1 MRVRTRRIHARPC
14 AALLVTLL
22 ALLGT
27 NAWAQTTGDY
37 RTKASGNWNATATW
51 ERYSGTAWVAA
62 TATPTSSD
70 GAITILN
77 GHTVA
82 VTAGVT
88 VDQVTVNAGGQ
99 VTLNSGITLS
109 VANGTGTDLQVN
121 GVLSSAGTVSLTGTM
136 AVGASGTYRHNQNGG
151 TIPTATWDAA
161 STCLVT
167 GITSSAPGGLSQ
179 TFGDFTWNC
188 TSQSSDI
195 VLGNMTTNGDFT
207 LSSTASNMISLGS
220 GNSQTLT
227 VGGNYV
233 QTGGSFEPST
243 RTNKV
248 ADMTVGGAFSLSGG
262 SLIAGA
268 DLTVNVAGDF
278 SFPAGGTLAATNNPI
293 SIVFDGGGTP
303 QNFTSG
309 GTISGSNGVDYTVN
323 SGATLYLDGST
334 VTGSAFTLSSGGTL
348 GIGSTGG
355 IASSGAT
362 GNVQTTTRTFNA
374 GANYLYNSSSAQ
386 AAGTA
391 LPATLTGSLTINNSA
406 GVTLGASETLNG
418 ALALTSGALSIG
430 TTTLTMSSTV
440 TVGSGSI
447 SSSATGT
454 ASYSQASA
462 GQVVAPGTYG
472 NLTFSNYNKV
482 LPSSGT
488 VGIAGTFTTGS
499 ATGHTITGST
509 IDFTGSGA
517 QTIPA
522 FSYNNLSNSGNGNR
536 TLASSGTVGIA
547 GSFTSGSGTYT
558 VTGSTV
564 AYKGSSAQT
573 LPAGV
578 GTYNNLTINNAAGV
592 NLGGN
597 ATVNGVLTFTTGTI
611 TTGADVLTLGTS
623 ASVSRTSG
631 HVVGNFKKP
640 VATGSSVS
648 RTFEIGDATN
658 YTPVAVVF
666 GSVSTAGSLQAS
678 VTASE
683 HPNIGTATIN
693 PAKSVNRYWTLTN
706 TGTAFTNY
714 SATYTFVS
722 GDVDAGASTSSF
734 IVGDYSG
741 SSWTYPTV
749 GTKTSTSTQAT
760 GLTGFGDFAL
770 GEYLGI
776 TTTTLASNANPSVYG
791 QSVTLTATVTP
802 GAATGTVTFKDGATT
817 LGTGTLSG
825 GTATYS
831 TSALS
836 VAGHSLTA
844 VYGGDATYRTSTSS
858 TLTQTVN
865 AASTTTAV
873 VSGTNPSVFGQSV
886 TFTATVA
893 AVAPGA
899 GTLTGTVTFKDGA
912 ITLGTGTLSGGT
924 ATYSTSALSVASH
937 SITAVYGGDGNFTT
951 STSSTL
957 TQTVNA
963 AGTTTS
969 LASNANPSVFG
980 QSVTLTAT
988 VTPSAATG
996 TVTFKD
1002 GATTLGTGT
1011 LSGGNATFSTSALT
1025 VAGHS
1030 LTAVYGGDASY
1041 GTSTSSTLTQTVN
1054 QASTTTAVVSGTN
1067 PSVFGQSVTFTATV
1081 AAAAPGAGAP
1091 GGTVTFKDGASTLG
1105 TGTLSSGTA
1114 TYSTSA
1120 LSVAGH
1126 SITAVYGGDG
1136 NFTTSTSSSLTQT
1149 VNAASTTTAVV
1160 SSLNP
1165 SNYGQSVTFTA
1176 TVSAMA
1182 PGAGAPSGTVTF
1194 KDGVTVLGSV
1204 ALAGGTADLA
1214 VSSLGPGSHSI
1225 SAEYGG
1231 DGDFAGSS
1239 ASLSQTVEQNS
1250 TGTALA
1256 ASPASPS
1263 VHGQNV
1269 TLTATVTPSA
1279 ATGTV
1284 TFKDGVTTLGTG
1296 TLSGGTATYSTTA
1309 LAVGSH
1315 SFTAVYEGDS
1325 SHAGSTS
1332 SAESY
1337 AVDPAAT
1344 STALSTNPNP
1354 SVTGESVT
1362 LTATVAAVAPGAGT
1376 PAGTVTFYDGAT
1388 SLGAGS
1394 LSGGTATLS
1403 TTALEAGSRSLTASY
1418 AGEPDFTG
1426 STSDAVTQTVNQ
1438 GTNTIEP
1445 VSATSCIT
1453 PKQSCATVPVNI
1465 ARTDLTGIRSF
1476 AVTFTLSADLEMC
1489 AAADSAAEGTY
1500 LSAVN
1505 PATSFSVTKNPDG
1518 SYTADGAITGTPC
1531 GAMASSGNLFNLRV
1545 TNHGG
1550 SGTGSVTV
1558 TSVTLRDCAGASIPA
1573 SAGAA
1578 ASVTIDLAPVTVAAI
1593 SAQSVEE
1600 TATLTVTPSATLS
1613 GCVAGPA
1620 SWTVSPSL
1628 PLGATLD
1635 SGTGEIRWTPA
1646 CGAAGS
1652 YGPYTLTAQVAT
1664 GETGS
1669 ASFSITVTHKA
1680 GSVAVDVASSFS
1692 ADETVALAMTAPS
1705 ATLGECATGP
1715 VTWSID
1721 PALPGG
1727 ATFSSSTGVVSWTP
1741 ACGEVGS
1748 HGPYTLTAHASS
1760 GESGTGSFSLV
1771 VTHLPGTVAVTPMA
1785 DTTVAELATLSVT
1798 PGATASGCA
1807 QTPVTWSASGLP
1819 AGAAIDSS
1827 TGTVSWTPSCS
1838 AHETGGGVYG
1848 PVTVT
1853 ARAVTGETGS
1863 ASFTIHVTDTPTAAS
1878 AIADLGAT
1886 QVTNGTTPGSTT
1898 GIALTFTLPSGASA
1912 VEVYR
1917 KGFGNYPAYDE
1928 APGSGAE
1935 PTAPAGYPP
1944 SGWTLTAV
1952 TTNGGVDQ
1960 PPTRDFWYY
1969 VAYARNEC
1977 GDVSAVSAVT
1987 AGALD
1992 YHLGDVSDGATPG
2005 TGDNLVNAADLSEL
2019 GAHYGLIG
2027 DDVAPYGYLDVG
2039 PSSTGWLDGRP
2050 LTDQRIDFDDLV
2062 FFALNYGLVSAPQ
2075 ARVRPAAK
2083 VAGGAGTDEVIL
2095 ETADLVSAG
2104 ELVPVRLLIK
2114 GSGAVQAV
2122 STKLLWDPA
2131 VVEPVSFTAGALVT
2145 GQGGVVLS
2153 AKPGSVDAARLGVG
2167 RGIEGEGEIATVTF
2181 RARTAGSSGIHLGVV
2196 DARSLQNQHLN
2207 VTTAERALTPA
2218 VPKVTQLAP
2227 AAPNPFRQTAT
2238 VAFSLAQRGPVELA
2252 VFSVDGRRVR
2262 TLVNENR
2269 EPGEYRLTWDGRDD
2283 RGQPMAAGVYYA
2295 HLATPAGR
2303 FTRTLTYLR

>member
-293 SIVFDGGGTP
+293 SIVLDGGGTP

-323 SGATLYLDGST
+323 SGAAVYLGTST
-334 VTGSAFTLSSGGTL
+334 VTGTAFTLSSGGTL

-362 GNVQTTTRTFNA
+362 GNVQTTARTFNA
-374 GANYLYNSSSAQ
+374 GANYLYNGSSAQ

-706 TGTAFTNY
+706 TGTAFTTY

-912 ITLGTGTLSGGT
+912 TTLGTGTLGGGT
-924 ATYSTSALSVASH
+924 ATYSTSALSVAGH
-937 SITAVYGGDGNFTT
+937 SI
-951 STSSTL
+951 

-1091 GGTVTFKDGASTLG
+1091 
-1105 TGTLSSGTA
+1105 
-1114 TYSTSA
+1114 
-1120 LSVAGH
+1120 
-1126 SITAVYGGDG
+1126 
-1136 NFTTSTSSSLTQT
+1136 
-1149 VNAASTTTAVV
+1149 
-1160 SSLNP
+1160 
-1165 SNYGQSVTFTA
+1165 
-1176 TVSAMA
+1176 
-1182 PGAGAPSGTVTF
+1182 SGTVTF

-1284 TFKDGVTTLGTG
+1284 TFKDGVTTLGT
-1296 TLSGGTATYSTTA
+1296 
-1309 LAVGSH
+1309 
-1315 SFTAVYEGDS
+1315 
-1325 SHAGSTS
+1325 
-1332 SAESY
+1332 
-1337 AVDPAAT
+1337 
-1344 STALSTNPNP
+1344 
-1354 SVTGESVT
+1354 
-1362 LTATVAAVAPGAGT
+1362 
-1376 PAGTVTFYDGAT
+1376 
-1388 SLGAGS
+1388 
-1394 LSGGTATLS
+1394 
-1403 TTALEAGSRSLTASY
+1403 R
-1418 AGEPDFTG
+1418 
-1426 STSDAVTQTVNQ
+1426 
-1438 GTNTIEP
+1438 
-1445 VSATSCIT
+1445 
-1453 PKQSCATVPVNI
+1453 
-1465 ARTDLTGIRSF
+1465 
-1476 AVTFTLSADLEMC
+1476 
-1489 AAADSAAEGTY
+1489 
-1500 LSAVN
+1500 
-1505 PATSFSVTKNPDG
+1505 
-1518 SYTADGAITGTPC
+1518 
-1531 GAMASSGNLFNLRV
+1531 
-1545 TNHGG
+1545 
-1550 SGTGSVTV
+1550 
-1558 TSVTLRDCAGASIPA
+1558 
-1573 SAGAA
+1573 
-1578 ASVTIDLAPVTVAAI
+1578 
-1593 SAQSVEE
+1593 
-1600 TATLTVTPSATLS
+1600 
-1613 GCVAGPA
+1613 
-1620 SWTVSPSL
+1620 
-1628 PLGATLD
+1628 
-1635 SGTGEIRWTPA
+1635 
-1646 CGAAGS
+1646 
-1652 YGPYTLTAQVAT
+1652 
-1664 GETGS
+1664 
-1669 ASFSITVTHKA
+1669 
-1680 GSVAVDVASSFS
+1680 
-1692 ADETVALAMTAPS
+1692 
-1705 ATLGECATGP
+1705 
-1715 VTWSID
+1715 
-1721 PALPGG
+1721 GG
-1727 ATFSSSTGVVSWTP
+1727 ATRSRRSTR
-1741 ACGEVGS
+1741 
-1748 HGPYTLTAHASS
+1748 
-1760 GESGTGSFSLV
+1760 
-1771 VTHLPGTVAVTPMA
+1771 
-1785 DTTVAELATLSVT
+1785 
-1798 PGATASGCA
+1798 
-1807 QTPVTWSASGLP
+1807 
-1819 AGAAIDSS
+1819 
-1827 TGTVSWTPSCS
+1827 
-1838 AHETGGGVYG
+1838 
-1848 PVTVT
+1848 VT
-1853 ARAVTGETGS
+1853 AVMRA
-1863 ASFTIHVTDTPTAAS
+1863 ARPRPNRMPWIRRRPRPRCPPTPT
-1878 AIADLGAT
+1878 
-1886 QVTNGTTPGSTT
+1886 P
-1898 GIALTFTLPSGASA
+1898 
-1912 VEVYR
+1912 R
-1917 KGFGNYPAYDE
+1917 
-1928 APGSGAE
+1928 
-1935 PTAPAGYPP
+1935 
-1944 SGWTLTAV
+1944 
-1952 TTNGGVDQ
+1952 
-1960 PPTRDFWYY
+1960 
-1969 VAYARNEC
+1969 
-1977 GDVSAVSAVT
+1977 
-1987 AGALD
+1987 
-1992 YHLGDVSDGATPG
+1992 
-2005 TGDNLVNAADLSEL
+2005 
-2019 GAHYGLIG
+2019 
-2027 DDVAPYGYLDVG
+2027 
-2039 PSSTGWLDGRP
+2039 
-2050 LTDQRIDFDDLV
+2050 
-2062 FFALNYGLVSAPQ
+2062 
-2075 ARVRPAAK
+2075 
-2083 VAGGAGTDEVIL
+2083 
-2095 ETADLVSAG
+2095 
-2104 ELVPVRLLIK
+2104 
-2114 GSGAVQAV
+2114 
-2122 STKLLWDPA
+2122 
-2131 VVEPVSFTAGALVT
+2131 
-2145 GQGGVVLS
+2145 
-2153 AKPGSVDAARLGVG
+2153 
-2167 RGIEGEGEIATVTF
+2167 
-2181 RARTAGSSGIHLGVV
+2181 
-2196 DARSLQNQHLN
+2196 
-2207 VTTAERALTPA
+2207 
-2218 VPKVTQLAP
+2218 
-2227 AAPNPFRQTAT
+2227 
-2238 VAFSLAQRGPVELA
+2238 
-2252 VFSVDGRRVR
+2252 
-2262 TLVNENR
+2262 
-2269 EPGEYRLTWDGRDD
+2269 
-2283 RGQPMAAGVYYA
+2283 
-2295 HLATPAGR
+2295 
-2303 FTRTLTYLR
+2303 